1 MSIRDA
7 LLLRPYTGTLKSG
20 VAYTL
25 RRPSALDL
33 LETMQ
38 LIENKTNGIPLM
50 LVMRHLIED
59 GKPVFNSVAEVN
71 ACDGLTLMEI
81 YNEIEML
88 YGEGRD

>member
-38 LIENKTNGIPLM
+38 MLEAKTAGIPML

-88 YGEGRD
+88 YGEGRE